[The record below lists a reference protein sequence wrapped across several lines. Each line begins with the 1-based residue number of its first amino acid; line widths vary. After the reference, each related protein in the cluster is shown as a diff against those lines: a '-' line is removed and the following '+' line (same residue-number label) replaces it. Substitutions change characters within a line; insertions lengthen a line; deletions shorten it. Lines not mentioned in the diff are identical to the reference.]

1 MKRIYTI
8 LVCALMVTAIS
19 CAKKTTAVSDTKKA
33 TVTYALNIQPLIESK
48 CAPCHL
54 PAKGGNKTDFSTYE
68 AAKSYVDPMLERVQL
83 AAGTK
88 GFMPMKREALSAEEI
103 ALIKKWKEEGM
114 AK

>member
-1 MKRIYTI
+1 MKKIYT
-8 LVCALMVTAIS
+8 LLACALVVTAIS

-33 TVTYALNIQPLIESK
+33 SVTYALNIQPLIESK

-68 AAKSYVDPMLERVQL
+68 AAKAYVNPMITRVQL
-83 AAGTK
+83 APTEK
-88 GFMPMKREALSAEEI
+88 NFMPFKNEALSTEEI
-103 ALIKKWKEEGM
+103 ALIKKWKEEGL

>member
-1 MKRIYTI
+1 MKKIFTL
-8 LVCALMVTAIS
+8 LVCVLVVTAIS
-19 CAKKTTAVSDTKKA
+19 CAKKTTAVNDTKKA

-54 PAKGGNKTDFSTYE
+54 PAKGGNKADFSTYE
-68 AAKSYVDPMLERVQL
+68 AAKSFVDPMIERVQL

>member
-1 MKRIYTI
+1 MKRIFTV
-8 LVCALMVTAIS
+8 LVLAMVVTTIS
-19 CAKKTTAVSDTKKA
+19 CAKKTTALSDTKKA

-83 AAGTK
+83 VAGTK

-103 ALIKKWKEEGM
+103 ALIKKWKEEGL